1 MLINLCEN
9 YFETQVKCD
18 KPCTD
23 GYDVNNLL
31 SNNNS
36 GFLAYSTIKP
46 PINIDFNFICNIKL
60 SHVLIWPCVGSQK
73 STGFKIL
80 TKFHQNLKPLSSGFL
95 NANHMGISFSTK
107 YVNKNIILIP
117 KNFYNASINYYHD
130 YIVDRVDNL
139 RITIVKT
146 DKSVPGIGKIEI
158 WGYVSSLNKLKN
170 SNKIFDI
177 LSKQKNSNH
186 QIQQSIINCNDD
198 EIIDQQ
204 SMKSSESSMIPE
216 EYLDPITWT
225 LMQQPIILPSGK
237 VIDQSTLENYGENEA
252 LWGRP
257 LSDPFTG
264 ILLNDHYKPIFAMQL
279 KLKIDKFLSENSDNL
294 EIKQLPRKLGT
305 INNINLPSYSIQNDR
320 KSINI
325 QSNISINKLNDRKKI
340 IRHKLPSI
348 SRQHSRIVSRNLNKK
363 TKNIS
368 IPKTELIKLENNE
381 AALEINCKI
390 DDKLKNNLHNIL
402 SNLKRFN
409 DVKEL
414 ENNDNLIEKNICNCC
429 ELPIYYKLPC
439 NHIVCRKII
448 LSYINNNNNNIYS
461 QCPRCNFKYKS
472 SEIIKI
478 HI

>member
-36 GFLAYSTIKP
+36 GFLSYSTIKP

-80 TKFHQNLKPLSSGFL
+80 TKFHNYFRPLSSGFL
-95 NANHMGISFSTK
+95 NENHMGILFSTK
-107 YVNKNIILIP
+107 YFNKNTILIP
-117 KNFYNASINYYHD
+117 KNFYNSSINYYHD
-130 YIVDRVDNL
+130 NIVDHVDNL
-139 RITIVKT
+139 RITIIKT

-158 WGYVSSLNKLKN
+158 WGYVSSLNKLEN
-170 SNKIFDI
+170 SNRIFNI
-177 LSKQKNSNH
+177 LSKQINSYH
-186 QIQQSIINCNDD
+186 QRHQSINNCNNDEIINQQSI
-198 EIIDQQ
+198 
-204 SMKSSESSMIPE
+204 KLSESSIIPE

-225 LMQQPIILPSGK
+225 LMLQPIILPSGK
-237 VIDQSTLENYGENEA
+237 IIDQSTLENYGENEA

-264 ILLNDHYKPIFAMQL
+264 ISLNDNYKPIFAMQL
-279 KLKIDKFLSENSDNL
+279 KLKIDKFLSENADNL
-294 EIKQLPRKLGT
+294 EIKQLPRTLGT
-305 INNINLPSYSIQNDR
+305 RNSLNLPSFSTQNGR
-320 KSINI
+320 KLINI
-325 QSNISINKLNDRKKI
+325 QSNITINKLNDRKKI
-340 IRHKLPSI
+340 IGHKLPSI
-348 SRQHSRIVSRNLNKK
+348 SRQHSRNIINKK
-363 TKNIS
+363 TKIIS
-368 IPKTELIKLENNE
+368 IPKTELLKLENNE
-381 AALEINCKI
+381 TALEINCKI
-390 DDKLKNNLHNIL
+390 DDKLKNNLQNIL

-409 DVKEL
+409 DIKEL
-414 ENNDNLIEKNICNCC
+414 KNNDNLIEKNICNCC